1 VCEALSRMIET
12 AELNT
17 YSYWSILVKRV
28 RVSVCT
34 DTGAYGSVIHG
45 GLDHR
50 DVYVTTGPVCALPVL
65 YLCDEYSCTKRGGVY
80 G

>member
-50 DVYVTTGPVCALPVL
+50 DVCDDRAS
-65 YLCDEYSCTKRGGVY
+65 LCFTCTVPLR
-80 G
+80 